1 MPFRHHAAR
10 LRQITGGTG
19 VSSILVVEDE
29 PIIQESLVRLLQR
42 QGHDVTGVASVAEAE
57 ENSINMYDLI
67 ISDLRLPGEPGT
79 TLIPRAAP
87 TPVLIM
93 TSYSTVQSAVEAM
106 KQGAV
111 DYISKPFN
119 HDEMIL
125 TVKRILD
132 KTRVEQ
138 QNTLLK
144 QEVARYYPI
153 DGIVAHCEPM
163 LEVLDRIR
171 RVAPTDT
178 TVLIQGETGT
188 GKELVAR
195 AIHSQSERRKQALV
209 SVNCA
214 AIAENQVESELFGH
228 ERGAFTGALEMK
240 KGLIETAN
248 GATLFLDEIGELP
261 LAAQGSLLKV
271 LQDNEIRRVGSNK
284 VIKVDV
290 RILAATHK
298 NLAQMVQQKTFREDL
313 YFRLNVFEVN
323 LPPLRER
330 GGDIRLLADT
340 ILTRMAQRTHRDSM
354 TFEDNA
360 YEQLQSYPW
369 PGNVRELENIIERA
383 VILKHSGSID
393 ADDLA
398 LNNVDTAHQLP
409 LYELENRLSLD
420 DYFVSFVKKYQ
431 PQYNETELARML
443 GISRKNLWERRQ
455 RLDIPSRK
463 P

>member
-1 MPFRHHAAR
+1 M
-10 LRQITGGTG
+10 
-19 VSSILVVEDE
+19 SNILVVEDE
-29 PIIQESLVRLLQR
+29 PIIQESLLRLLQR

-79 TLIPRAAP
+79 ELISRAAP

-132 KTRVEQ
+132 KASVEQ
-138 QNTLLK
+138 QNTILRK
-144 QEVARYYPI
+144 EVARNYPI
-153 DGIVAHCEPM
+153 DGMVAHCEPM
-163 LEVLDRIR
+163 LDVLDRIR
-171 RVAPTDT
+171 RVAT
-178 TVLIQGETGT
+178 TNTTALIVGETGT

-209 SVNCA
+209 RVNCA
-214 AIAENQVESELFGH
+214 AFAENQVESELFGH
-228 ERGAFTGALEMK
+228 ERGAFTGALQMK
-240 KGLIETAN
+240 KGLIEAAN

-261 LAAQGSLLKV
+261 LDAQARLLRV

-284 VIKVDV
+284 MIKVDV
-290 RILAATHK
+290 RVLAATHK
-298 NLAQMVQQKTFREDL
+298 NLAKMVAQQSFREDL
-313 YFRLNVFEVN
+313 YYRLNVFEIN

-330 GGDIRLLADT
+330 GSDIKLLADT
-340 ILTRMAQRTHRDSM
+340 MLTRMTQRTHRKSM
-354 TFEDNA
+354 VFGDDA
-360 YEQLQSYPW
+360 YEQMFRYPW
-369 PGNVRELENIIERA
+369 PGNVRELENVIERA
-383 VILKHSGSID
+383 VILKPGGSID
-393 ADDLA
+393 AENLA
-398 LNNVDTAHQLP
+398 LNNLATDHQLP

-443 GISRKNLWERRQ
+443 GISRKNLWEKRH
-455 RLDIPSRK
+455 RLEIPSRK
-463 P
+463 Q

>member
-1 MPFRHHAAR
+1 M
-10 LRQITGGTG
+10 
-19 VSSILVVEDE
+19 SSILVVEDE
-29 PIIQESLVRLLQR
+29 PIIQESLVRLLRR
-42 QGHDVTGVASVAEAE
+42 QGYDVTGVASVAEAE

-79 TLIPRAAP
+79 ELIGRAAP

-111 DYISKPFN
+111 DYIAKPFN

-125 TVKRILD
+125 TVKRILE

-144 QEVARYYPI
+144 QEVAKYYPI
-153 DGIVAHCEPM
+153 NGMVAHCEPM
-163 LEVLDRIR
+163 LEVIDRIR

-178 TVLIQGETGT
+178 TVLIVGETGT

-195 AIHSQSERRKQALV
+195 AIHSQSNRRKQALV
-209 SVNCA
+209 NVNCVA
-214 AIAENQVESELFGH
+214 FAENQIESELFGH

-240 KGLIETAN
+240 KGLIEAAN

-261 LAAQGSLLKV
+261 LAAQGRLLKA
-271 LQDNEIRRVGSNK
+271 LQDSEIRRVGSNK
-284 VIKVDV
+284 VIKVNV

-298 NLAQMVQQKTFREDL
+298 NLAQMVQEKTFREDL

-330 GGDIRLLADT
+330 GSDIKLLADT
-340 ILTRMAQRTHRDSM
+340 ILTRMAQRTHRNVMNFD
-354 TFEDNA
+354 EAA
-360 YEQLQSYPW
+360 YAQIARYPW

-383 VILKHSGSID
+383 VILRQNGCIE
-393 ADDLA
+393 AEDLA
-398 LNNVDTAHQLP
+398 LNNIETNHQLP

-443 GISRKNLWERRQ
+443 GISRKNLWEKRQ

-463 P
+463 Q

>member
-1 MPFRHHAAR
+1 M
-10 LRQITGGTG
+10 
-19 VSSILVVEDE
+19 SNILVVEDE
-29 PIIQESLVRLLQR
+29 PIIQQSLLRLLQR
-42 QGHDVTGVASVAEAE
+42 QGHDVTGVGSVVEAE

-79 TLIPRAAP
+79 ELISRAAP

-125 TVKRILD
+125 TVKRILER
-132 KTRVEQ
+132 TSIEQ
-138 QNTLLK
+138 QNTILQK
-144 QEVARYYPI
+144 EVARNYPI
-153 DGIVAHCEPM
+153 DGMVAHCEPM
-163 LEVLDRIR
+163 LDVLARVR
-171 RVAPTDT
+171 QVAPTDT
-178 TVLIQGETGT
+178 TVLIVGETGT

-195 AIHSQSERRKQALV
+195 AIHAQSERRRQSLV

-214 AIAENQVESELFGH
+214 AFAENQIESELFGH

-240 KGLIETAN
+240 KGLIEAAN
-248 GATLFLDEIGELP
+248 GATLFLDEIGELS
-261 LAAQGSLLKV
+261 LDAQARLLRV

-290 RILAATHK
+290 RVLAATHQ
-298 NLAQMVQQKTFREDL
+298 NLAQMVAQQTFREDL
-313 YFRLNVFEVN
+313 YYRLNVFEVN

-330 GGDIRLLADT
+330 GSDIRLLADT
-340 ILTRMAQRTHRDSM
+340 ILTKMAQRTHRKAMD
-354 TFEDNA
+354 FCEDA
-360 YEQLQSYPW
+360 YQQMFRYQW
-369 PGNVRELENIIERA
+369 PGNVRELENVIERA
-383 VILKHSGSID
+383 VILKQNGSIE
-393 ADDLA
+393 AEDLA
-398 LNNVDTAHQLP
+398 LNNLETDQQLP

-431 PQYNETELARML
+431 AKFNETELAGML
-443 GISRKNLWERRQ
+443 GISRKNLWEKRQ
-455 RLDIPSRK
+455 RLEIPSRK
-463 P
+463 

>member
-1 MPFRHHAAR
+1 M
-10 LRQITGGTG
+10 
-19 VSSILVVEDE
+19 SNILVVEDE
-29 PIIQESLVRLLQR
+29 PIIQESLVRLLKR
-42 QGHDVTGVASVAEAE
+42 QGHDATGVASVAEAE

-79 TLIPRAAP
+79 GLITRAAP
-87 TPVLIM
+87 IPVLIM

-125 TVKRILD
+125 TVKRILE
-132 KTRVEQ
+132 KTRCEQ

-144 QEVARYYPI
+144 EEVARYYPI
-153 DGIVAHCEPM
+153 DGMIAHCEPM
-163 LEVLDRIR
+163 LEVIDRVR
-171 RVAPTDT
+171 RVAPADT
-178 TVLIQGETGT
+178 TVLVVGETGT

-214 AIAENQVESELFGH
+214 AFAENQVESELFGH

-240 KGLIETAN
+240 KGLIEAAN

-261 LAAQGSLLKV
+261 LDAQARLLKV
-271 LQDNEIRRVGSNK
+271 LEDNEIRRVGSNK
-284 VIKVDV
+284 VIRVDV
-290 RILAATHK
+290 RVLAATHK
-298 NLAQMVQQKTFREDL
+298 NLAQMVEQGTFREDL
-313 YFRLNVFEVN
+313 YFRLNVFEIN

-330 GGDIRLLADT
+330 GSDIKLLADT
-340 ILTRMAQRTHRDSM
+340 ILTRMAQRTHRNSM
-354 TFEDNA
+354 TFDDDA
-360 YEQLQSYPW
+360 YRQMLSYQW
-369 PGNVRELENIIERA
+369 PGNVRELENVIERA
-383 VILKHSGSID
+383 VILRQNGCIE
-393 ADDLA
+393 AEDLA
-398 LNNVDTAHQLP
+398 LNNIETDHQLP

-443 GISRKNLWERRQ
+443 GISRKNLWEKRH
-455 RLDIPSRK
+455 RLEIPSRK
-463 P
+463 Q

>member
-1 MPFRHHAAR
+1 M
-10 LRQITGGTG
+10 
-19 VSSILVVEDE
+19 SNILVVEDE

-42 QGHDVTGVASVAEAE
+42 QGYQVTGVASVAEAE

-79 TLIPRAAP
+79 ELIARAAP

-111 DYISKPFN
+111 DYIAKPFN
-119 HDEMIL
+119 HDEMNI
-125 TVKRILD
+125 TVKRILE

-138 QNTLLK
+138 QNTFLK
-144 QEVARYYPI
+144 QEVDKYYPSN
-153 DGIVAHCEPM
+153 GMVAHCEPM
-163 LEVLDRIR
+163 LEVIDRIR

-178 TVLIQGETGT
+178 TVLIVGETGT

-214 AIAENQVESELFGH
+214 AFAENQIESELFGH

-240 KGLIETAN
+240 KGLIEAAN

-261 LAAQGSLLKV
+261 LAAQGRLLKV

-284 VIKVDV
+284 AIKVNV
-290 RILAATHK
+290 RVLTATHK
-298 NLAQMVQQKTFREDL
+298 NLAQMVQDGRFREDL

-330 GGDIRLLADT
+330 GSDIKLLAET
-340 ILTRMAQRTHRDSM
+340 ILTRMAKRTHRKVM
-354 TFEDNA
+354 NFEDTA
-360 YEQLQSYPW
+360 YEQMLRYQW

-383 VILKHSGSID
+383 VILKQSGQIS

-398 LNNVDTAHQLP
+398 LNNVETNHQLP

-431 PQYNETELARML
+431 PQFNETELARML
-443 GISRKNLWERRQ
+443 GISRKNLWEKRQ

-463 P
+463 Q

>member
-1 MPFRHHAAR
+1 M
-10 LRQITGGTG
+10 
-19 VSSILVVEDE
+19 SSILVVEDE

-42 QGHDVTGVASVAEAE
+42 QGYDVTGVASVAEAE

-67 ISDLRLPGEPGT
+67 ISDLRLPGKPGT
-79 TLIPRAAP
+79 ELIERAAP

-111 DYISKPFN
+111 DYIAKPFN

-125 TVKRILD
+125 TVKRILER
-132 KTRVEQ
+132 TRVEQ

-144 QEVARYYPI
+144 EEVARYYPI
-153 DGIVAHCEPM
+153 NGMIAHCEPM
-163 LEVLDRIR
+163 LEVIDRVR

-178 TVLIQGETGT
+178 TVLIVGETGT

-209 SVNCA
+209 NVNCA
-214 AIAENQVESELFGH
+214 AFAENQIESELFGH

-240 KGLIETAN
+240 KGLIEAAN
-248 GATLFLDEIGELP
+248 GATLFLDEVGELP
-261 LAAQGSLLKV
+261 LDAQGRLLRV
-271 LQDNEIRRVGSNK
+271 LQDNEIRRVGSNM
-284 VIKVDV
+284 VIKINV
-290 RILAATHK
+290 RVLAATHK
-298 NLAQMVQQKTFREDL
+298 NLAQMVQDKTFREDL

-330 GGDIRLLADT
+330 GGDIKLLADT
-340 ILTRMAQRTHRDSM
+340 ILTRMAQRTHRKVVNFD
-354 TFEDNA
+354 EGA
-360 YEQLQSYPW
+360 YEQMARYPW

-383 VILKHSGSID
+383 VILKQNGHIE

-398 LNNVDTAHQLP
+398 LNNVETDHQLP

-443 GISRKNLWERRQ
+443 GISRKNLWEKRQ

-463 P
+463 Q

>member
-1 MPFRHHAAR
+1 M
-10 LRQITGGTG
+10 
-19 VSSILVVEDE
+19 SNILVVEDE
-29 PIIQESLVRLLQR
+29 PIIQESLVRLLRR
-42 QGHDVTGVASVAEAE
+42 QGHEVTGVASVAEAE
-57 ENSINMYDLI
+57 ENSINTYDLI

-79 TLIPRAAP
+79 ELIARAAP

-132 KTRVEQ
+132 KSNCER
-138 QNTLLK
+138 QNSILQK
-144 QEVARYYPI
+144 EVARYYPV
-153 DGIVAHCEPM
+153 DGMVAQCQPM
-163 LEVLDRIR
+163 LDAIERAR
-171 RVAPTDT
+171 QVAPSAT
-178 TVLIQGETGT
+178 TVLILGETGT

-195 AIHSQSERRKQALV
+195 AIHAQSERRRQALV

-214 AIAENQVESELFGH
+214 GFAENQIESELFGH
-228 ERGAFTGALEMK
+228 ERGAFTGALQMK

-248 GATLFLDEIGELP
+248 GATLFLDEVGELP
-261 LAAQGSLLKV
+261 PEAQARLLRV

-290 RILAATHK
+290 RVLAATHR
-298 NLAQMVQQKTFREDL
+298 NLAQMVADGRFREDL
-313 YFRLNVFEVN
+313 FYRLNVFEIP

-330 GGDIRLLADT
+330 GDDIRLLADT
-340 ILTRMAQRTHRDSM
+340 ILTRMAQRTHRNSM
-354 TFEDNA
+354 SFSDNA
-360 YEQLQSYPW
+360 YMQMNRYSW
-369 PGNVRELENIIERA
+369 PGNVRELENVIERA
-383 VILKHSGSID
+383 VILRRSGPIE
-393 ADDLA
+393 AEDLA
-398 LNNVDTAHQLP
+398 LNNIETNHQLP

-431 PQYNETELARML
+431 PQYNETELAKML
-443 GISRKNLWERRQ
+443 GISRKNLWEKRQ

-463 P
+463 Q

>member
-1 MPFRHHAAR
+1 M
-10 LRQITGGTG
+10 
-19 VSSILVVEDE
+19 SNILVVEDE

-42 QGHDVTGVASVAEAE
+42 QGYQVTGVASVAEAE

-79 TLIPRAAP
+79 ELIARAAP

-111 DYISKPFN
+111 DYIAKPFN
-119 HDEMIL
+119 HDEMNL
-125 TVKRILD
+125 TVKRILE

-138 QNTLLK
+138 QNTFLK
-144 QEVARYYPI
+144 QEVDKYYPI
-153 DGIVAHCEPM
+153 NGMVAHCEPM
-163 LEVLDRIR
+163 LEVIDRIR
-171 RVAPTDT
+171 RVAPTET
-178 TVLIQGETGT
+178 TVLIVGETGT

-214 AIAENQVESELFGH
+214 AFAENQIESELFGH

-240 KGLIETAN
+240 KGLIEAAN

-261 LAAQGSLLKV
+261 LAAQGRLLKV

-284 VIKVDV
+284 VIKVNV
-290 RILAATHK
+290 RVLTATHK
-298 NLAQMVQQKTFREDL
+298 NLAQMVQDGRFREDL

-330 GGDIRLLADT
+330 GSDIKLLAET
-340 ILTRMAQRTHRDSM
+340 ILSRMVKRTHRKIM
-354 TFEDNA
+354 NFEDTA
-360 YEQLQSYPW
+360 YEQMLRYPW

-383 VILKHSGSID
+383 VILKQSGQIT

-398 LNNVDTAHQLP
+398 LNNVETNHQLP

-431 PQYNETELARML
+431 PQFNETELARML
-443 GISRKNLWERRQ
+443 GISRKNLWEKRQ

-463 P
+463 Q

>member
-1 MPFRHHAAR
+1 M
-10 LRQITGGTG
+10 
-19 VSSILVVEDE
+19 SNILVVEDE
-29 PIIQESLVRLLQR
+29 PVIQESLQQLLRR
-42 QGHDVTGVASVAEAE
+42 QGYDVTGVASVAEAE

-79 TLIPRAAP
+79 ELIARAAP

-132 KTRVEQ
+132 KTSIEQ
-138 QNTLLK
+138 QNTILRK
-144 QEVARYYPI
+144 EVARNYPI
-153 DGIVAHCEPM
+153 DGMVAHCEPM
-163 LEVLDRIR
+163 LDVLDRIR
-171 RVAPTDT
+171 RVAT
-178 TVLIQGETGT
+178 TNTTALIVGETGT

-214 AIAENQVESELFGH
+214 AFAENQIESELFGH
-228 ERGAFTGALEMK
+228 ERGAFTGALQMK

-261 LAAQGSLLKV
+261 LDAQARLLRV

-284 VIKVDV
+284 MIRVDV
-290 RILAATHK
+290 RVLAATHK
-298 NLAQMVQQKTFREDL
+298 NLAKMVAQQSFRKDL
-313 YFRLNVFEVN
+313 YYRLNVFEIN

-330 GGDIRLLADT
+330 GNDIKLLADT
-340 ILTRMAQRTHRDSM
+340 MLTKMTQRTHRKSM
-354 TFEDNA
+354 AFGEDA
-360 YEQLQSYPW
+360 YQQMFRYQW
-369 PGNVRELENIIERA
+369 PGNVRELKNVIERA
-383 VILKHSGSID
+383 VILKPGSSIE
-393 ADDLA
+393 AEDLA
-398 LNNVDTAHQLP
+398 LNNLTTTQQLP

-431 PQYNETELARML
+431 LQYNETELARML

-455 RLDIPSRK
+455 RFEIPSRK
-463 P
+463 Q

>member
-1 MPFRHHAAR
+1 M
-10 LRQITGGTG
+10 
-19 VSSILVVEDE
+19 SNILVVEDE

-42 QGHDVTGVASVAEAE
+42 QGYQVTGVASVAEAE

-79 TLIPRAAP
+79 ELIARAAP

-111 DYISKPFN
+111 DYIAKPFN
-119 HDEMIL
+119 HDEMNI
-125 TVKRILD
+125 TVKRILE

-138 QNTLLK
+138 QNTFLK
-144 QEVARYYPI
+144 QEVDKYYPI
-153 DGIVAHCEPM
+153 NGMVAHCEPM
-163 LEVLDRIR
+163 LEVIDRIR

-178 TVLIQGETGT
+178 TVLIVGETGT

-214 AIAENQVESELFGH
+214 AFAENQIESELFGH

-240 KGLIETAN
+240 KGLIEAAN

-261 LAAQGSLLKV
+261 LAAQGRLLKV

-284 VIKVDV
+284 VIKVNV
-290 RILAATHK
+290 RVLTATHK
-298 NLAQMVQQKTFREDL
+298 NLAQMVQDGRFREDL

-330 GGDIRLLADT
+330 GSDIKLLAET
-340 ILTRMAQRTHRDSM
+340 ILTRMAKRTHRKVM
-354 TFEDNA
+354 NFEDTA
-360 YEQLQSYPW
+360 YEQMLRYQW

-383 VILKHSGSID
+383 VILKQSGQIS

-398 LNNVDTAHQLP
+398 LNNVETNHQLP

-431 PQYNETELARML
+431 PQFNETELARML
-443 GISRKNLWERRQ
+443 GISRKNLWEKRQ

-463 P
+463 Q

>member
-1 MPFRHHAAR
+1 M
-10 LRQITGGTG
+10 
-19 VSSILVVEDE
+19 SNILVVEDE
-29 PIIQESLVRLLQR
+29 PVIQESLQQLLRR
-42 QGHDVTGVASVAEAE
+42 QGYDVTGVASVAEAE

-79 TLIPRAAP
+79 ELIARAAP

-111 DYISKPFN
+111 DYMSKPFN
-119 HDEMIL
+119 HEEMIL

-132 KTRVEQ
+132 KTSIEQ
-138 QNTLLK
+138 QNTILRK
-144 QEVARYYPI
+144 EVARNYPI
-153 DGIVAHCEPM
+153 DGMVAHCEPM
-163 LEVLDRIR
+163 LDVLDRIR
-171 RVAPTDT
+171 RVAT
-178 TVLIQGETGT
+178 TNTTALIVGETGT

-214 AIAENQVESELFGH
+214 AFAENQIESELFGH
-228 ERGAFTGALEMK
+228 ERGAFTGALQMK

-261 LAAQGSLLKV
+261 LDAQARLLRV

-284 VIKVDV
+284 MIRVDV
-290 RILAATHK
+290 RVLAATHK
-298 NLAQMVQQKTFREDL
+298 NLAKMVAQQSFRKDL
-313 YFRLNVFEVN
+313 YYRLNVFEIN

-330 GGDIRLLADT
+330 GNDIKLLADT
-340 ILTRMAQRTHRDSM
+340 MLTKMTQRTHRKSM
-354 TFEDNA
+354 AFGEDA
-360 YEQLQSYPW
+360 YQQMFRYQW
-369 PGNVRELENIIERA
+369 PGNVRELKNVIERA
-383 VILKHSGSID
+383 VILKPGSSIE
-393 ADDLA
+393 AEDLA
-398 LNNVDTAHQLP
+398 LNNLTTAQQLP

-431 PQYNETELARML
+431 LQYNETELARML

-455 RLDIPSRK
+455 RFEIPSRK
-463 P
+463 Q

>member
-1 MPFRHHAAR
+1 M
-10 LRQITGGTG
+10 
-19 VSSILVVEDE
+19 SNILVVEDE
-29 PIIQESLVRLLQR
+29 PIIQESLLRLLQR
-42 QGHDVTGVASVAEAE
+42 QGHDTTGVASVAEAE

-79 TLIPRAAP
+79 ELISRAAP

-119 HDEMIL
+119 HDEMIM

-132 KTRVEQ
+132 KASVEQ
-138 QNTLLK
+138 QNTLLQK
-144 QEVARYYPI
+144 EVARNYPI
-153 DGIVAHCEPM
+153 DGMIAHCEPM
-163 LEVLDRIR
+163 LEVLDRVR
-171 RVAPTDT
+171 RVAASDT
-178 TVLIQGETGT
+178 TVLIVGETGT

-195 AIHSQSERRKQALV
+195 AIHSQSELRKQSLV

-214 AIAENQVESELFGH
+214 AFAEDQIESELFGH
-228 ERGAFTGALEMK
+228 ERGAFTGALQTK
-240 KGLIETAN
+240 KGLIEVAN
-248 GATLFLDEIGELP
+248 GATLFLDEIGELS
-261 LAAQGSLLKV
+261 LDAQARLLGV

-284 VIKVDV
+284 IIKAEA

-298 NLAQMVQQKTFREDL
+298 NLAQMVAEQTFREDL
-313 YFRLNVFEVN
+313 YYRLNVFEIN

-330 GGDIRLLADT
+330 GSDIRLLADT
-340 ILTRMAQRTHRDSM
+340 ILTRMVQRTHRKSM
-354 TFEDNA
+354 SFDEDA
-360 YEQLQSYPW
+360 YQQMLHYPW
-369 PGNVRELENIIERA
+369 PGNVREMENVIERA
-383 VILKHSGSID
+383 VILKQNGNIE
-393 ADDLA
+393 AEDLA
-398 LNNVDTAHQLP
+398 LNSLETDQQLP

-431 PQYNETELARML
+431 ARYNETELARML

-455 RLDIPSRK
+455 RLEIPSRK
-463 P
+463 S

>member
-1 MPFRHHAAR
+1 M
-10 LRQITGGTG
+10 
-19 VSSILVVEDE
+19 SNILVVEDE
-29 PIIQESLVRLLQR
+29 PIIQESLLRLLQR

-79 TLIPRAAP
+79 ELISRAAP

-119 HDEMIL
+119 HDEMLL

-132 KTRVEQ
+132 KASVEQ
-138 QNTLLK
+138 QNTILRK
-144 QEVARYYPI
+144 EVARNYPI
-153 DGIVAHCEPM
+153 DGMVAHCEPM
-163 LEVLDRIR
+163 LDVLDRIR
-171 RVAPTDT
+171 RVAT
-178 TVLIQGETGT
+178 TNTTALIVGETGT

-209 SVNCA
+209 RVNCA
-214 AIAENQVESELFGH
+214 AFAENQIESELFGH
-228 ERGAFTGALEMK
+228 ERGAFTGALQMK
-240 KGLIETAN
+240 KGLIEAAN

-261 LAAQGSLLKV
+261 LDAQARLLRV

-290 RILAATHK
+290 RVLAATHK
-298 NLAQMVQQKTFREDL
+298 NLAKMVAQQSFREDL
-313 YFRLNVFEVN
+313 YYRLNVFEIN

-330 GGDIRLLADT
+330 GSDIKLLADT
-340 ILTRMAQRTHRDSM
+340 MLTRMTQRAHRKSM
-354 TFEDNA
+354 VFGDDA
-360 YEQLQSYPW
+360 YEQMFRYPW
-369 PGNVRELENIIERA
+369 PGNVRELENVIERA
-383 VILKHSGSID
+383 VILKPGGSID
-393 ADDLA
+393 AENLA
-398 LNNVDTAHQLP
+398 LNNLATDHQLP

-443 GISRKNLWERRQ
+443 GISRKNLWEKRQ
-455 RLDIPSRK
+455 RLEIPSRK
-463 P
+463 Q

>member
-1 MPFRHHAAR
+1 M
-10 LRQITGGTG
+10 
-19 VSSILVVEDE
+19 SSILVVEDE

-67 ISDLRLPGEPGT
+67 ISDLRLPGGPGT
-79 TLIPRAAP
+79 ELIARAAP

-132 KTRVEQ
+132 KSRVEQ
-138 QNTLLK
+138 QNTLLRK
-144 QEVARYYPI
+144 EVARYYPI
-153 DGIVAHCEPM
+153 DGMIAHCEPM
-163 LEVLDRIR
+163 LEAVDRIR
-171 RVAPTDT
+171 RVAPAET

-188 GKELVAR
+188 GKELAAR
-195 AIHSQSERRKQALV
+195 AIHSQSGRRRQALV

-214 AIAENQVESELFGH
+214 AFAESQIESELFGH

-240 KGLIETAN
+240 KGLIEAAN
-248 GATLFLDEIGELP
+248 GATLFLDEVGELP
-261 LAAQGSLLKV
+261 LAAQGRLLRV
-271 LQDNEIRRVGSNK
+271 LQDKEIRRVGSNK
-284 VIKVDV
+284 VIKIDV
-290 RILAATHK
+290 RVLAATHK
-298 NLAQMVQQKTFREDL
+298 NLAQMVEDGKFRQDL
-313 YFRLNVFEVN
+313 YFRLNVFEIN

-330 GGDIRLLADT
+330 GGDIKLLADT
-340 ILTRMAQRTHRDSM
+340 VLERMAQRTHRSGV
-354 TFEDNA
+354 TFDDDA
-360 YEQLQSYPW
+360 YAQLNRYPW
-369 PGNVRELENIIERA
+369 PGNVRELENVIERA
-383 VILKHSGSID
+383 VILKHSGSIG
-393 ADDLA
+393 AEDLA
-398 LNNVDTAHQLP
+398 LNNVETDHQLP

-420 DYFVSFVKKYQ
+420 EYFVSFVKKYQ
-431 PQYNETELARML
+431 PRYNETELARML
-443 GISRKNLWERRQ
+443 GISRKNLWEKRQ

-463 P
+463 